1 MSDRRTRRGPRATS
15 RQWLADNWDPDLS
28 LLEWRRKLVESG
40 WATPTWPAE
49 WYGRGLPGWADPIVA
64 RGVRRRRRRR
74 HRRSVAAWALAAP
87 TLLAHGS
94 DELKRRLLPRAITGE
109 DTWCQLF
116 SEPTNGSDLAGLAT
130 HAERDGDEWVV
141 NGQKLWSTSAHHA
154 DLGLLLARTDPDVPK
169 HRGISYFV
177 LPMHQPGVEV
187 RPVHQM
193 NEHSSFNEVFLS
205 DARVPAANLVGLPGD
220 GWRIAMTTLA
230 FERQFATVGARRA
243 PAPPDVPPRR
253 PPPRP
258 RSTSRPTPGTRS
270 GPGAP
275 TSSQQVAELQG
286 RTDDPIARQQMA
298 GLVALRRAHEWT
310 ARAGPGRPR
319 RRPATGLRGLARQAR
334 RQPRR
339 AGVGAHALAAR
350 RRRRPAA
357 ATATRCSTAS
367 SPRCCCPCRRSRSPA
382 APTRSSTTSSARR
395 SSTCRAS
402 RPWTA
407 TSRTARSA
415 ADGDRPVADHR
426 IGRPHSSCAPTSRA
440 TPATTCAGS
449 RPARTWACRHGT

>member
-1 MSDRRTRRGPRATS
+1 MTETTSDEVRRDVK
-15 RQWLADNWDPDLS
+15 QWLADHWDPGLG
-28 LLEWRRKLVESG
+28 LLEWRTKLVESG

-49 WYGRGLPGWADPIVA
+49 WFGRGLPGWADPIV
-64 RGVRRRRRRR
+64 
-74 HRRSVAAWALAAP
+74 HDEFAAAGAVGTAVGGGMGLAAP

-94 DELKRRLLPRAITGE
+94 DEQKQRLLPRAITGE

-205 DARVPAANLVGLPGD
+205 DARVPAANLVGRPGD

-230 FERQFATVGARRA
+230 FERQFATVRA
-243 PAPPDVPPRR
+243 KSGV
-253 PPPRP
+253 
-258 RSTSRPTPGTRS
+258 TPVGRAAEEAAAEAEEYFKTYAWYPQRA
-270 GPGAP
+270 GRADLV
-275 TSSQQVAELQG
+275 QQVAELQG
-286 RTDDPIARQQMA
+286 RTGDPIARQHMA

-310 ARAGPGRPR
+310 ARRAQAARAAGRP
-319 RRPATGLRGLARQAR
+319 PGSEGSLGK
-334 RQPRR
+334 
-339 AGVGAHALAAR
+339 LAA
-350 RRRRPAA
+350 
-357 ATATRCSTAS
+357 
-367 SPRCCCPCRRSRSPA
+367 SRVA
-382 APTRSSTTSSARR
+382 QASARTH
-395 SSTCRAS
+395 SLLAG
-402 RPWTA
+402 
-407 TSRTARSA
+407 
-415 ADGDRPVADHR
+415 ADGQLNHADSLLDGIVTEVLLSVPAQSIAGGTDEIQHNIIGEKVLDLPREPSVDRDIPYR
-426 IGRPHSSCAPTSRA
+426 EIKRS
-440 TPATTCAGS
+440 
-449 RPARTWACRHGT
+449 

>member
-1 MSDRRTRRGPRATS
+1 MSTPEDVRAEVK
-15 RQWLADNWDPDLS
+15 QWLADNWDPELS

-49 WYGRGLPGWADPIVA
+49 WYGRGLPGWADPIVHEEFSA
-64 RGVRRRRRRR
+64 VGAVGPA
-74 HRRSVAAWALAAP
+74 VGGGMGLAAP

-94 DELKRRLLPRAITGE
+94 DDLKRRLLPRAITGE

-193 NEHSSFNEVFLS
+193 NEHSSFNEVFMS
-205 DARVPAANLVGLPGD
+205 DARVPADNLVGSPGD

-230 FERQFATVGARRA
+230 FERQFATVRA
-243 PAPPDVPPRR
+243 
-253 PPPRP
+253 
-258 RSTSRPTPGTRS
+258 RSTTKATGRAAEEAAAEAEEYYKTYAWYPQRAGR
-270 GPGAP
+270 ADLV
-275 TSSQQVAELQG
+275 QQVAELQG
-286 RTDDPIARQQMA
+286 RTNDPIARQQMA

-310 ARAGPGRPR
+310 ARRAQAARAAGRAPGSE
-319 RRPATGLRGLARQAR
+319 GSLGK
-334 RQPRR
+334 
-339 AGVGAHALAAR
+339 LAASR
-350 RRRRPAA
+350 VAQ
-357 ATATRCSTAS
+357 AS
-367 SPRCCCPCRRSRSPA
+367 S
-382 APTRSSTTSSARR
+382 
-395 SSTCRAS
+395 
-402 RPWTA
+402 
-407 TSRTARSA
+407 RTHSLLAG
-415 ADGDRPVADHR
+415 ADGQLSHGDSLLDGVITEVLLSVPAQSIAGGTDEIQHNIIGEKVLDLPREPSVDRDIPYR
-426 IGRPHSSCAPTSRA
+426 EIRR
-440 TPATTCAGS
+440 
-449 RPARTWACRHGT
+449 

>member
-1 MSDRRTRRGPRATS
+1 MSTPEDVRRDVRA
-15 RQWLADNWDPDLS
+15 WLGDNWDPDLS
-28 LLEWRRKLVESG
+28 LLAWRTKLVESG
-40 WATPTWPAE
+40 WATPTWPAD
-49 WYGRGLPGWADPIVA
+49 WYGRGLPGWAEPIV
-64 RGVRRRRRRR
+64 
-74 HRRSVAAWALAAP
+74 HEEFAAAGAVGTAVGGGMGLAAP

-154 DLGLLLARTDPDVPK
+154 DVGLLLARTDPDVPK

-205 DARVPAANLVGLPGD
+205 DARVPADNIVGMPGD

-230 FERQFATVGARRA
+230 FERQFATVRARSA
-243 PAPPDVPPRR
+243 
-253 PPPRP
+253 
-258 RSTSRPTPGTRS
+258 S
-270 GPGAP
+270 AP
-275 TSSQQVAELQG
+275 TGRAAEEAAAEAEEYYKTYAWYPQRAGRADLVQQVAELEG

-310 ARAGPGRPR
+310 ARRAQAARAAGRAPGSE
-319 RRPATGLRGLARQAR
+319 GSLGK
-334 RQPRR
+334 
-339 AGVGAHALAAR
+339 LAA
-350 RRRRPAA
+350 
-357 ATATRCSTAS
+357 
-367 SPRCCCPCRRSRSPA
+367 SRVA
-382 APTRSSTTSSARR
+382 QASARTH
-395 SSTCRAS
+395 SMLAG
-402 RPWTA
+402 
-407 TSRTARSA
+407 
-415 ADGDRPVADHR
+415 ADGQL
-426 IGRPHSSCAPTSRA
+426 
-440 TPATTCAGS
+440 
-449 RPARTWACRHGT
+449 RHGDSILDGVITEVLLSVPAQSIAGGTDEIQHNIIGEKVLDLPREPSVDRDIPYREIRR

>member
-1 MSDRRTRRGPRATS
+1 MSEQEDVRS
-15 RQWLADNWDPDLS
+15 EVKQWLADNWDPDLA
-28 LLEWRRKLVESG
+28 LLDWRRKLVESG

-49 WYGRGLPGWADPIVA
+49 WYGRGLPGWADPIVHEEFSA
-64 RGVRRRRRRR
+64 VGAVGPA
-74 HRRSVAAWALAAP
+74 VGGGMGLAAP

-94 DELKRRLLPRAITGE
+94 DDLKRRVLPRALTGE

-205 DARVPAANLVGLPGD
+205 DARVPADNLVGSPGD

-230 FERQFATVGARRA
+230 FERQFATVRA
-243 PAPPDVPPRR
+243 
-253 PPPRP
+253 
-258 RSTSRPTPGTRS
+258 RSTTKAAGRAAAEAADEAEEYYKTYAWYPQRAGR
-270 GPGAP
+270 ADLV
-275 TSSQQVAELQG
+275 QQVAELEH
-286 RTDDPIARQQMA
+286 RTDDPIARQEMA

-310 ARAGPGRPR
+310 ARRAQAARAAGRAPGSE
-319 RRPATGLRGLARQAR
+319 GSLGK
-334 RQPRR
+334 
-339 AGVGAHALAAR
+339 LAA
-350 RRRRPAA
+350 
-357 ATATRCSTAS
+357 
-367 SPRCCCPCRRSRSPA
+367 SRVA
-382 APTRSSTTSSARR
+382 QASARTH
-395 SSTCRAS
+395 SLLAG
-402 RPWTA
+402 
-407 TSRTARSA
+407 
-415 ADGDRPVADHR
+415 ADGQL
-426 IGRPHSSCAPTSRA
+426 
-440 TPATTCAGS
+440 
-449 RPARTWACRHGT
+449 RHGDSILDGVITEVLLSVPAQSIAGGTDEIQHNIIGEKVLDLPREPSVDRDIPYREIRR